1 LSLPKSFEFP
11 GRRFFVAAATKN
23 KSVIEP
29 KETKLMKRLTN
40 LLIGALVA
48 LLAVGATAQTRPDF
62 SGHWTS
68 EPSPAGGGQ
77 GNASGERIGDMG
89 SGWGPNI
96 TITQTAER
104 VTVEYMF
111 FARGDMQ
118 PPLRF
123 VFALDGSVTKNSIMM
138 GRGIQT
144 QPSKTWWEGDKLIIT
159 TTHSFAGPETGR
171 PLTSEVKQTLA
182 LESPTSLIVET
193 TRSGVLGGPSSTTR
207 TVYKKL

>member
-1 LSLPKSFEFP
+1 
-11 GRRFFVAAATKN
+11 
-23 KSVIEP
+23 
-29 KETKLMKRLTN
+29 MKCLTN
-40 LLIGALVA
+40 LLSGALVA

-62 SGHWTS
+62 SGRWTS
-68 EPSPAGGGQ
+68 EPSPAGDGQ
-77 GNASGERIGDMG
+77 RNAGGERIGDMG

-104 VTVEYMF
+104 MTVEYMF

-123 VFALDGSVTKNSIMM
+123 VFALDGSETKNSVMM

-144 QPSKTWWEGDKLIIT
+144 QTSKTGWEGDKLVIT
-159 TTHSFAGPETGR
+159 TTHSFTRPETGQ
-171 PLTSEVKQTLA
+171 PMTIEVKQTLA
-182 LESPTSLIVET
+182 LESQTSLIVET
-193 TRSGVLGGPSSTTR
+193 TRSGVLGGPSSMTR

>member
-1 LSLPKSFEFP
+1 L
-11 GRRFFVAAATKN
+11 N
-23 KSVIEP
+23 N
-29 KETKLMKRLTN
+29 LTN
-40 LLIGALVA
+40 LLSIALVT

-62 SGHWTS
+62 SGRWTS
-68 EPSPAGGGQ
+68 EPSPAGDRQRG
-77 GNASGERIGDMG
+77 ASGERIGDMG

-104 VTVEYMF
+104 MTVEYLF

-118 PPLRF
+118 PPLMF
-123 VFALDGSVTKNSIMM
+123 VFALDGSETRNSVMM
-138 GRGIQT
+138 GRGIQAQT
-144 QPSKTWWEGDKLIIT
+144 SKTAWEGDKLVIT
-159 TTHSFAGPETGR
+159 TTHSFARAETGQ

-182 LESPTSLIVET
+182 LESPTSLIIET